1 VDPVVQ
7 APDYSQSYNGY
18 SYCWNNPLK
27 YTDPSGYLLDAESW
41 QRSMY
46 ESRLRRSGVS
56 QSDIWMMEN
65 NPYWETYFDT
75 PYTTSYATGSSYYS
89 NYSIIYG
96 KQPENP
102 HRFTSG
108 YWVREYVDG
117 NGNIIYPDGLSGMGY
132 FPEITIVERFI
143 PFPPGGE
150 GMESARDPWWYE
162 PADFLTTY
170 LVGLDVLARLS
181 GGLKEMPGCG
191 QVGFAVQTVRS
202 SHEILTGDSSIYP
215 YADFSASFVGAFLG
229 LGGFIGGINYLLMDK
244 ICGTEAFAEY
254 FINAVSLYC
263 EYGNPMFIRSWT
275 H

>member
-1 VDPVVQ
+1 
-7 APDYSQSYNGY
+7 
-18 SYCWNNPLK
+18 
-27 YTDPSGYLLDAESW
+27 
-41 QRSMY
+41 MY
-46 ESRLRRSGVS
+46 ESSLRRRGIS
-56 QSDIWMMEN
+56 QSDIWLMEYF
-65 NPYWETYFDT
+65 PYWETYFDN
-75 PYTTSYATGSSYYS
+75 PYTSSYATGSSYYS
-89 NYSIIYG
+89 NYSAIYG

-108 YWVREYVDG
+108 YWVREWVDS

-143 PFPPGGE
+143 PMAQVE
-150 GMESARDPWWYE
+150 GVMERARDPWWYE

-170 LVGLDVLARLS
+170 LVSLDVLARLS

-191 QVGFAVQTVRS
+191 QVGFAVQTVKS
-202 SHEILTGDSSIYP
+202 GHKILTGDNSIFP
-215 YADFSASFVGAFLG
+215 YTDFTASFIGAFVG

-244 ICGTEAFAEY
+244 ICGREEFAEG
-254 FINAVSLYC
+254 FINAVNLYS